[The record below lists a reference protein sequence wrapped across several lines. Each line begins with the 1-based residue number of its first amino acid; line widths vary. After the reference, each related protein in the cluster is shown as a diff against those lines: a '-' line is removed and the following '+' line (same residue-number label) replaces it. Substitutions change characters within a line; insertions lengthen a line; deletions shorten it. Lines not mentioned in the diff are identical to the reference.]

1 MWGVRRFHRPSF
13 EAPAEPRADDASK
26 RAWKLTDEGVLVE
39 NEDTERRTKGEPTTL
54 TRIVEDFGDAIAE
67 ASELTD
73 VPEQLIAAVIA
84 TESGGRLVVKRRDEE
99 GNIEEG
105 PAERFEAH
113 LNDWS
118 FGLMQ
123 TLTNTAHAL
132 ALQAPAKLGVE
143 GLKAYRPVPNGG
155 SADEWRELLSN
166 PETSIR
172 LGALYLARSNDRWS
186 LEFDPIFVYATFNA
200 GSPQPPGAVGNEW
213 GIHGAAN
220 GKVFDHF
227 AAWYGDA
234 CAVYG
239 VC

>member
-1 MWGVRRFHRPSF
+1 MSFSVQDCDVWDVRRYHRASF
-13 EAPAEPRADDASK
+13 GPPAEPRADDALK

-39 NEDTERRTKGEPTTL
+39 NEDTERHTKGEPKTL
-54 TRIVEDFGDAIAE
+54 RRIVDTFGDAIAE
-67 ASELTD
+67 ASELTG
-73 VPEQLIAAVIA
+73 VPKQLIAAVIA
-84 TESGGRLVVKRRDEE
+84 TESYGKPD
-99 GNIEEG
+99 
-105 PAERFEAH
+105 AERYEAH

-118 FGLMQ
+118 IGLMQ
-123 TLTNTAHAL
+123 TLTGTAHAL
-132 ALQAPAKLGVE
+132 ALQAPAKLQVE
-143 GLKAYRPVPNGG
+143 GLKAYLPIPKGG
-155 SADEWRELLSN
+155 SIDDWRILLGK
-166 PETSIR
+166 PEVSIG
-172 LGALYLARSNDRWS
+172 LGAHYLARNNERWQ

-220 GKVFDHF
+220 GGVFDFF

>member
-1 MWGVRRFHRPSF
+1 MWEVRRFHRPAFSLSVPVDD
-13 EAPAEPRADDASK
+13 PAMAVNE

-54 TRIVEDFGDAIAE
+54 TRIVETYGDAIAE
-67 ASELTD
+67 ASELVE
-73 VPEQLIAAVIA
+73 VPEQLIAAVVA
-84 TESGGRLVVKRRDEE
+84 TESWGKPD
-99 GNIEEG
+99 
-105 PAERFEAH
+105 AEKYEAH
-113 LNDWS
+113 LDDWS
-118 FGLMQ
+118 IGLMQ
-123 TLTNTAHAL
+123 TLTSTAHAL
-132 ALQAPAKLGVE
+132 ALQAPAKLEVE
-143 GLKAYRPVPNGG
+143 GLKAYRPVPKGG
-155 SADEWRELLSN
+155 SVDEWRELLSK
-166 PETSIR
+166 PEMSIR
-172 LGALYLARSNDRWS
+172 LGAFYLARNNDRWH

-200 GSPQPPGAVGNEW
+200 GSPQLPKAEGNEW

>member
-1 MWGVRRFHRPSF
+1 MWDVRRFHRPDF
-13 EAPAEPRADDASK
+13 GPGAHPDGDDAV
-26 RAWKLTDEGVLVE
+26 RHAWKLTSEGVLVE
-39 NEDTERRTKGEPTTL
+39 NEDTERRTKGAPTTL
-54 TRIVEDFGDAIAE
+54 TRIVEDFGDAIVE

-84 TESGGRLVVKRRDEE
+84 TESWGKPD
-99 GNIEEG
+99 
-105 PAERFEAH
+105 AERFEAH

-123 TLTNTAHAL
+123 TLTNTAQAL

-143 GLKAYRPVPNGG
+143 GLKAYRPVPKGG

-172 LGALYLARSNDRWS
+172 LGALYLARSNDRWR
-186 LEFDPIFVYATFNA
+186 LEWDPIFVYATFNA
-200 GSPQPPGAVGNEW
+200 GSPQPPGAIGNKW

-220 GKVFDHF
+220 GDVFDHF